1 MMTPICANRVRTH
14 HRCTQVPVVEVGAE
28 PEAARSRAPRLSL
41 QPVPKFP
48 VHKARLSTLVCPVYH
63 IGEAIYNLIESLRR
77 KLDRLNI
84 FVIFASF
91 FFDSRSFPGS
101 VSYSRESTPD
111 SGGSHPYLEAY
122 HRDTAGE

>member
-1 MMTPICANRVRTH
+1 M
-14 HRCTQVPVVEVGAE
+14 VEVGPE

-48 VHKARLSTLVCPVYH
+48 VHKARLSTLVFPVYH
-63 IGEAIYNLIESLRR
+63 IGEAIYDLIESLRR

-84 FVIFASF
+84 FVIFT